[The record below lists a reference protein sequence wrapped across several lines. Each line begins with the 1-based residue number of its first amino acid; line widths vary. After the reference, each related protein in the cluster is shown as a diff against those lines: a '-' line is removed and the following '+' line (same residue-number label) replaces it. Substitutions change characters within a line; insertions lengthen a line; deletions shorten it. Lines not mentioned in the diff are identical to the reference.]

1 MIAALELTIQVGF
14 GLFFVWYILSVLDE
28 DVARLIIFSFIFV
41 QNCVQHYVIMLE
53 YGFHVFIFTLLPC

>member
-41 QNCVQHYVIMLE
+41 QNCIQHYVIMLE
-53 YGFHVFIFTLLPC
+53 YGFHCLLKLA